1 MLTLYYHK
9 KHHHRDDF
17 FQFLVKK
24 IFLISLLMIFH
35 DLGMV
40 RLDRKGFR
48 DNLDSFLA

>member
-1 MLTLYYHK
+1 MTLYYHK

-24 IFLISLLMIFH
+24 IFLLSLQMIFH
-35 DLGMV
+35 DVGML

-48 DNLDSFLA
+48 GDFDSFLA